1 MALVINS
8 MARVIK
14 TAYQNNK
21 QLAAAQEPSSLQY
34 QQGFNRLCDMI
45 AFMNTQG
52 QKLFMLVDTAVTLT
66 AGQAVYTFSPTGTTV
81 MTKPERVD
89 QAWYQDNSGA
99 SNTRRPLT
107 ELSWQEWS
115 YLSGTNQQGSIN
127 QYLQERLATQLRVT
141 LWCVPDSTQAT
152 NGQLHLLLRCQIPRE
167 VQLTDDTQ
175 FPQEWFLA
183 LSWLLADELS
193 SGLAME
199 IQQKTQAK
207 AEYYRNEMLSWDVE
221 TAEVFFTPDSRGA
234 YERSYP

>member
-1 MALVINS
+1 MAIVLNS
-8 MARVIK
+8 LARVIK
-14 TAYQNNK
+14 TAYLNNK
-21 QLAAAQEPSSLQY
+21 QIAAAAEPSSVQY

-52 QKLFMLVDTAVTLT
+52 QKLFMLSDTAVPLT
-66 AGQAVYTFSPTGTTV
+66 AGNAVYTFGPTGSTV

-89 QAWYQDNSGA
+89 QAWFQDNSGP
-99 SNTRRPLT
+99 SSTRRPLL

-127 QYLQERLATQLRVT
+127 QYLQERLPTMLRVT
-141 LWCVPDSTQAT
+141 LWEVPDAAQAT
-152 NGQLHLLLRCQIPRE
+152 NGQVHLLLRQQITRG

-183 LSWLLADELS
+183 LSWMLADELS
-193 SGLAME
+193 SGLAQE
-199 IQQKTQAK
+199 IVQRSMMK
-207 AEYYRNEMLSWDVE
+207 AQYYRDEMLNWDVE
-221 TAEVFFTPDSRGA
+221 TAQVFFTPDSRGA